1 MFSGSLSEE
10 SGTLFKEKTH
20 APVFFS
26 EFCEISKN
34 NFFTEHLR
42 TTASVVFCFYIL
54 YVLFI
59 SVRLGLAHYVL
70 L

>member
-34 NFFTEHLR
+34 NFFTEKVR
-42 TTASVVFCFYIL
+42 L